1 MDTQDDRDHSAQS
14 LSDVSK
20 NLLQGLRHST
30 PLTPS
35 LQREEL
41 QKEVVLDRQ
50 VRLFAGCFRRG
61 EGDDPEVFMEACRHI
76 FKNYSPEIVQQV
88 IDPHNGLPS
97 KQNFFPTAHEIK
109 QAFDDALAPQ
119 RRAAFWKAKDEEV
132 RRQFAEREAYEQQRA
147 SNPRKEEVEAKL
159 KAAGYWRDHRGK
171 LQVGAPPV
179 RLTVGQFCEKY
190 GITKEQF
197 DAIPNQSAD
206 FMATHRIEPLEEED
220 EQPGSTEPRN
230 SEVIDQVGGVA
241 VLGGDETGAAE

>member
-14 LSDVSK
+14 LSDVNK
-20 NLLQGLRHST
+20 KLMRDLRQLGQLSPQELEAKVEAEAT
-30 PLTPS
+30 LTT
-35 LQREEL
+35 
-41 QKEVVLDRQ
+41 Q

-61 EGDDPEVFMEACRHI
+61 EGDDPEVFMQACEHI
-76 FKNYSPEIVQQV
+76 FRNYPPEIVQQV

-171 LQVGAPPV
+171 LQIGAPPV

-197 DAIPNQSAD
+197 DVIPNQSAD
-206 FMATHRIEPLEEED
+206 FMAAHRIEPLEEED

-241 VLGGDETGAAE
+241 VLGGDKTGAAE